1 MRYLLAQNRTGSAMS
16 PTIYDI
22 ARLANVSK
30 STVSRV
36 LNKQTNISPEALERV
51 LKAIEELNYQP
62 NKLARALTSS
72 GFDAIMVIS
81 TRSTKTTAGNPFFS
95 EVLHAITARAELE
108 GFDVIL
114 QTSKNSKEDLQ
125 KCVSKIKQKMIKGII
140 MLSSPTDE
148 SFFEELDQYAIPVVV
163 IGKVD
168 GEFKHVCSVDT
179 DNYHDSIALTQTLL
193 NKGHRK
199 IACLHAPLDYHVSV
213 DRLAGFKDCLHQQ
226 NINLP
231 DEWIV
236 DGGYTNETALVAA
249 QNLLSGEVIP
259 EAIFATDSLKL
270 MSIYR
275 IAQEKGI
282 KIPEQLSVVGY
293 SNDMLSFLLS
303 PPPGGIEVPTLE
315 LGTAGS
321 ALLFDKITGK
331 VAPGRTI
338 IPTVITLTDSVM

>member
-1 MRYLLAQNRTGSAMS
+1 MS

-36 LNKQTNISPEALERV
+36 LNKQTNISPEAQERV
-51 LKAIEELNYQP
+51 LQAIEELNYQP
-62 NKLARALTSS
+62 NKLARGLTSS

-95 EVLHAITARAELE
+95 EVLHTITARAELE

-114 QTSKNSKEDLQ
+114 QTSKNSREDLQ

-148 SFFEELDQYAIPVVV
+148 SFFEALDQYAIPVVV

-168 GEFKHVCSVDT
+168 GEFRHVFSVDT
-179 DNYHDSIALTQTLL
+179 DNYRDSIALTEILL

-213 DRLAGFKDCLHQQ
+213 DRLAGFKDCLHKH
-226 NINLP
+226 NIALP
-231 DEWIV
+231 EEWIV
-236 DGGYTNETALVAA
+236 DGGYTSESALEAA
-249 QNLLSGEVIP
+249 NSLLSGKNIP
-259 EAIFATDSLKL
+259 QAIFATDSLKL
-270 MSIYR
+270 MSLYR
-275 IAQEKGI
+275 IAHEKGI
-282 KIPEQLSVVGY
+282 TIPRQLSVVGY

-315 LGTAGS
+315 LGAAGS
-321 ALLFDKITGK
+321 ALLFDRIAGK
-331 VAPGRTI
+331 TAPTRTL
-338 IPTVITLTDSVM
+338 IPTAMVLTNSIA